1 MSPVCSVKVCM
12 VTSSHNSN
20 NVIRLR
26 REGHV
31 IKLIRLRR
39 VTSSHLEHSTCVCL
53 RVCMRVN
60 MALVYTHIHTFIQTN
75 IHTCLHT
82 NIHTYTHIH
91 TRVYMHI
98 NHYHRVKCMRPEHA
112 RRRNADERAAATPEE
127 SMRVLV
133 VDRVRLLG
141 AWGKDQE
148 QDQEQQKE
156 VLDEVQHFTQETSG
170 QLLPLV
176 CHCQACA

>member
-1 MSPVCSVKVCM
+1 M
-12 VTSSHNSN
+12 
-20 NVIRLR
+20 
-26 REGHV
+26 
-31 IKLIRLRR
+31 
-39 VTSSHLEHSTCVCL
+39 
-53 RVCMRVN
+53 
-60 MALVYTHIHTFIQTN
+60 
-75 IHTCLHT
+75 
-82 NIHTYTHIH
+82 H

-156 VLDEVQHFTQETSG
+156 VPDEVQHFTQETSG
-170 QLLPLV
+170 QLLPLL
-176 CHCQACA
+176 CHRKACA

>member
-1 MSPVCSVKVCM
+1 
-12 VTSSHNSN
+12 
-20 NVIRLR
+20 
-26 REGHV
+26 
-31 IKLIRLRR
+31 
-39 VTSSHLEHSTCVCL
+39 
-53 RVCMRVN
+53 
-60 MALVYTHIHTFIQTN
+60 
-75 IHTCLHT
+75 
-82 NIHTYTHIH
+82 
-91 TRVYMHI
+91 
-98 NHYHRVKCMRPEHA
+98 MRPEHA